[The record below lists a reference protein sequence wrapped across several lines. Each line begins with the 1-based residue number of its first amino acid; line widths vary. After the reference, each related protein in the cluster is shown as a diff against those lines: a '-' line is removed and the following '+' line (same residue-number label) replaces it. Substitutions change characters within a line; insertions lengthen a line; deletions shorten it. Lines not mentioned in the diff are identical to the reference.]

1 MKKFELVIPAYNEE
15 EIIEDTV
22 SKIYNFLSETYTHDD
37 WVLTIANNKSTDR
50 TNQIVL
56 NLTKKISKLKLIY
69 VPLQGKGHAVYEAW
83 KQSDADIIAFTDADF
98 SIDVSSIA
106 TLLNTVS
113 NKYPVAIASR
123 RMKES
128 RVERDWV
135 RSLTSGIY
143 NRATNFILKTNLSD
157 HQCGLK
163 AIKRELF
170 IKVEPLLT
178 ERKWFFDTE
187 LLYTLR
193 QNNIKIKEVPII
205 WRESLRQSRVTSIKD
220 NSIKGLKLIWSLK
233 NKSRKISKWPKKLL
247 NLSEDQIKI
256 KDDFMKLWHEVLPN
270 KYELFDR
277 FNHTYPVKFS
287 STRGNILEI
296 GAGLGE
302 HIYYESL
309 QDLNYFAMEIR
320 PDMAKVIKER
330 FPTVQTIVGDCQKR
344 IDFVDNF
351 FDRVNAIHV
360 FEHLPNL
367 PQALKEIHRVLKPT
381 GELAVIIPCE
391 GGLAYSLGR
400 KISAQRLF
408 EKKYKMKYDF
418 FIKTEHINLPDEI
431 FEELEYYFEV
441 KKSGYFPFF
450 IPSTQINLGIGLILK
465 PKK

>member
-1 MKKFELVIPAYNEE
+1 MQKFELVIPAHNEE
-15 EIIEDTV
+15 EIIEDTI
-22 SKIYNFLSETYTHDD
+22 SNIYNFLSDTYPNHN
-37 WVLTIANNKSTDR
+37 WALTIANNKSTDR

-56 NLTKKISKLKLIY
+56 DLIKKFPRLKLVY
-69 VPLQGKGHAVYEAW
+69 VHLQGKGHAVYEAW

-98 SIDVSSIA
+98 SIDVSSIT
-106 TLLNTVS
+106 TLLNTIS
-113 NKYPVAIASR
+113 DEHPVAIASR
-123 RMKES
+123 RMRQS
-128 RVERDWV
+128 QVERDWV
-135 RSLTSGIY
+135 RSFTSGIY
-143 NRATNFILKTNLSD
+143 NRATNFMLKTNLSD

-170 IKVEPLLT
+170 VKVEPLLT

-193 QNNIKIKEVPII
+193 QNNINIKEVPII

-220 NSIKGLKLIWSLK
+220 NSIKGFKLIWSLK
-233 NKSRKISKWPKKLL
+233 NKSRKMNKWPKKLL
-247 NLSEDQIKI
+247 KLSEDQIKI

-270 KYELFDR
+270 KYQLFER
-277 FNHTYPVKFS
+277 FNHTYPIKFS
-287 STRGNILEI
+287 SARGKILEI

-302 HIYYESL
+302 HISYEQLADLEYYAIEL
-309 QDLNYFAMEIR
+309 R
-320 PDMAKVIKER
+320 PDMAKVIKEK
-330 FPTVQTIVGDCQKR
+330 FPQVKVTVGDCQAR
-344 IDFVDNF
+344 TIFEDNF

-360 FEHLPNL
+360 LEHLPNL
-367 PQALKEIHRVLKPT
+367 PATLKEVNRILKPN
-381 GELAVIIPCE
+381 GQFAVVIPCE

-431 FEELEYYFEV
+431 FEELEYYFTIQR
-441 KKSGYFPFF
+441 SGFFPFI
-450 IPSTQINLGIGLILK
+450 IPSIQINLGIGLILK